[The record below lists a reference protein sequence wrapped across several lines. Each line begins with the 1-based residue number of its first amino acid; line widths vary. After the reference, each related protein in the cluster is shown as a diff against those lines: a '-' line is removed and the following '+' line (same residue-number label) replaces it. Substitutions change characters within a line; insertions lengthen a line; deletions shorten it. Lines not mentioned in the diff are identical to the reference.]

1 MMIENNIIPFQTITK
16 SLQLYQSFH
25 APQPTFGV
33 DIYNDTITDNDV
45 VILSNNGQG
54 NKGVPMRCDHY
65 IVIKCLQGSAFR
77 RINHHN
83 FSIYPHSIHIIK
95 PGQIASLTN
104 ISSDFEIQVLLFHQ
118 DHFQKLGLQYET
130 IENLLTF
137 NESCI
142 PYFELDKENLE
153 VYHQLFQQIEN
164 EVKNK
169 YSFKTNIL
177 NGYLLALM
185 GYIQRKLYFHKSEEE
200 GTNSQQNLF
209 LRYKKSIETHF
220 IVKKTVQEYADLL
233 AITPKHLSETIKQL
247 TGQRALYFI
256 HERLINEAEYLLT
269 YTKEPISHIAFT
281 LNFDT
286 VSHFGRFFKKYKEI
300 TPVEYRKRLV

>member
-1 MMIENNIIPFQTITK
+1 MIPFQTITK

-25 APQPTFGV
+25 APQPTFGT
-33 DIYNDTITDNDV
+33 DIFNDAITDDDV
-45 VILSNNGQG
+45 VILSNNGEG
-54 NKGVPMRCDHY
+54 NKGVPMRCDHF
-65 IVIKCLQGSAFR
+65 IVIMCLRGSAFR
-77 RINHHN
+77 RVNHHN
-83 FSIYPHSIHIIK
+83 FSINANSIHIIK
-95 PGQIASLTN
+95 PGQIASLSN

-118 DHFQKLGLQYET
+118 DHIQKLGIQFEVLDK
-130 IENLLTF
+130 LLSY

-142 PYFELDKENLE
+142 PYFELESDSLRI
-153 VYHQLFQQIEN
+153 YTQLFQQIES
-164 EVKNK
+164 EVKHQHL
-169 YSFKTNIL
+169 FKGNII
-177 NGYLLALM
+177 NGHLLALM
-185 GYIQRKLYFHKSEEE
+185 GHIKSRLYLNKSLEE

-209 LRYKKSIETHF
+209 LSYKKLIEIHF
-220 IVKKTVQEYADLL
+220 IEKKTVQEYADLL

-269 YTKEPISHIAFT
+269 YTRESISQITYA

-300 TPVEYRKRLV
+300 TPVEYRKRII